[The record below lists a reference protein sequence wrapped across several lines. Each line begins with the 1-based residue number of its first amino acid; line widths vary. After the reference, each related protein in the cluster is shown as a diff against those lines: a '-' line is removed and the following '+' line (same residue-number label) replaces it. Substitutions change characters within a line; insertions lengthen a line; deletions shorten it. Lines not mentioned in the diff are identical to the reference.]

1 MTLVRR
7 VARPLLAAMFVT
19 GGFDA
24 LRNPGPRAAKAEKV
38 TPALNRLVPQLPD
51 DTETL
56 VRLNGAVQLA
66 GGLLLASN
74 NMTRL
79 SATALAVT
87 LVPTTAAGHRYW
99 EETDQSARA
108 NQRLHFIKNLGLF
121 GGLILAAVDT
131 EGEPGLAWRAKHAGG
146 ELQSSSRRAARR
158 ARREAKSVTHDA
170 KREAKLLRAQAKAKL
185 GS

>member
-74 NMTRL
+74 NLTRL
-79 SATALAVT
+79 SATALAAT

-99 EETDQSARA
+99 EETDQDARA
-108 NQRLHFIKNLGLF
+108 NQRLHFIKNLGLL
-121 GGLILAAVDT
+121 GGLMLAAVDT

-146 ELQSSSRRAARR
+146 ELQSSSKRAARR

-185 GS
+185 SS